1 MGDIILYKE
10 SAMSIRGRWRVE
22 WRIQIVR
29 YFQKEIVQMR
39 LDEKLDFCQVPY
51 DLKILRK
58 GGRNERSVIKLIKRI
73 KTDYKLKFAIRVL
86 SKI

>member
-51 DLKILRK
+51 DLKIL
-58 GGRNERSVIKLIKRI
+58 
-73 KTDYKLKFAIRVL
+73 
-86 SKI
+86 